1 MMKRL
6 FESDSAARVGGI
18 GCPSDMM
25 AKLEEVF
32 AACDEEF
39 SLEYNWANWNIEDW
53 LHKMCP
59 AEESLW
65 DKVKLSRIS
74 FDNVFRCMRAQHSIG
89 NSP

>member
-1 MMKRL
+1 MKRL

-39 SLEYNWANWNIEDW
+39 TLEYNWANWNIEDW
-53 LHKMCP
+53 LHK
-59 AEESLW
+59 
-65 DKVKLSRIS
+65 DKVIEEWLHGDKIIEDWLRWILK
-74 FDNVFRCMRAQHSIG
+74 
-89 NSP
+89 